1 MFDSWG
7 LLLNGLV
14 AASDPSILVA
24 IMVGSIIGL
33 FIGALPGL
41 GPTAGVAI
49 LLPVAVSF
57 DGTAA
62 IAALGAVYYGAQY
75 GGAVTAILLGIPG
88 DASATM
94 TVIDG
99 YKLAKRGRAGAALG
113 ISVAASFIGGLFG
126 LVLLTAFAT
135 TIARAALAFGP
146 IEMTALMIFSL
157 SLISVLGGKDP
168 IKAFVSLFLGLWI
181 GTIGLDPIL
190 GMPRFDFGD
199 VRLFDGIEFSI
210 LAVGLFGLAE
220 MYITSVASEEEAQI
234 ARFRFRELLPNIR
247 ETLSC
252 WRELISGSVIG
263 FFVGVLPGAGA
274 TAATMISYAFAKR
287 MSKTPERFGDGALE
301 GVASPEAANNSA
313 SYGSMIPMFALGIPG
328 SGTTAVLMGG
338 LLMIGL
344 QPGPMLFQT
353 QSDFVWTIFGS
364 FYIGNLAL
372 VCITILL
379 TPLLATCA
387 FVKPGYL
394 FPAVMAIVV
403 FGIYSINNSM
413 FEVVLAIGFGV
424 LGYVMTKLEYP
435 PVPLVLGMIL
445 GPILERGIR
454 RTLLGSDGDVRV
466 FFESPIALVVF
477 AMSIALFVVPWL
489 LNRRA
494 RGLESSTSHGEP
506 KLTGKL

>member
-1 MFDSWG
+1 MLESWH
-7 LLLNGLV
+7 LLAEGLV
-14 AASDPSILVA
+14 AASQPSVLAA
-24 IMVGSIIGL
+24 IMVGAIIGL

-99 YKLAKRGRAGAALG
+99 HKLARNGKAGAALG
-113 ISVAASFIGGLFG
+113 LSIAASFIGGLIG
-126 LVLLTAFAT
+126 LILLTAFAT
-135 TIARAALAFGP
+135 TIAQAAIAFGP

-157 SLISVLGGKDP
+157 SLVSVLGGRDLN
-168 IKAFVSLFLGLWI
+168 KAMMSLFAGLFI
-181 GTIGLDPIL
+181 GTIGLDPMVGL
-190 GMPRFDFGD
+190 PRFDFGE

-210 LAVGLFGLAE
+210 IAVGLLGLAE
-220 MYITSVASEEEAQI
+220 MYATPPSIGKPQEKN
-234 ARFRFRELLPNIR
+234 RFRFRELLPDVR
-247 ETLSC
+247 GTLQC
-252 WRELISGSVIG
+252 WRELGSGSLIG
-263 FFVGVLPGAGA
+263 FFIGILPGAGA

-287 MSKTPERFGDGALE
+287 TSKHPERFGNGAME
-301 GVASPEAANNSA
+301 GVAAPEAANNSA
-313 SYGSMIPMFALGIPG
+313 AYGNMIPMFALGIPG

-353 QSDFVWTIFGS
+353 QSEFVWTIFGS

-372 VCITILL
+372 VAITIVL
-379 TPLLATCA
+379 TPVLATCA
-387 FVKPGYL
+387 FVRPSYL
-394 FPAVMAIVV
+394 FPAVIAIIV
-403 FGIYSINNSM
+403 FGIFGINNAM
-413 FEVVLAIGFGV
+413 FEVALVIGFGV
-424 LGYVMTKLEYP
+424 LGYLMMKLDYP

-454 RTLLGSDGDVRV
+454 RTLVASDGNVAV
-466 FFESPIALVVF
+466 FFQSPIALV
-477 AMSIALFVVPWL
+477 IILITVVLLVSPWL
-489 LNRRA
+489 LKNRA
-494 RGLESSTSHGEP
+494 GKEHQMDEP
-506 KLTGKL
+506 QAKKIG

>member
-1 MFDSWG
+1 MFDSWV
-7 LLLNGLV
+7 LLYNGLI
-14 AASDPSILVA
+14 AASEPQILLAVA
-24 IMVGSIIGL
+24 VGSIIGL

-94 TVIDG
+94 TVLDG
-99 YKLAKRGRAGAALG
+99 HQLAKTGRAGPALG
-113 ISVAASFIGGLFG
+113 ISVAASFIGGLIG
-126 LVLLTAFAT
+126 LLLLTAFAS
-135 TIARAALAFGP
+135 TIARSALAFGP
-146 IEMTALMIFSL
+146 IEMTALMVFSL

-168 IKAFVSLFLGLWI
+168 IKAGISLFAGLWV
-181 GTIGLDPIL
+181 GTIGLDPML
-190 GMPRFDFGD
+190 GLPRFDFND
-199 VRLFDGIEFSI
+199 VHLFDGIEFSI

-220 MYITSVASEEEAQI
+220 MYGTAPVAADGSSAA
-234 ARFRFRELLPNIR
+234 ARFRFRELLPKLR
-247 ETLSC
+247 DTLSC
-252 WRELISGSVIG
+252 WRELISGSLVG

-287 MSKTPERFGDGALE
+287 IAKHPERFGKGALE
-301 GVASPEAANNSA
+301 GVAAPEAANNSA
-313 SYGSMIPMFALGIPG
+313 SYGAMIPMFALGIPG

-372 VCITILL
+372 VGITILL
-379 TPLLATCA
+379 TPFLAACA
-387 FVKPGYL
+387 FARPGYL
-394 FPAVMAIVV
+394 FPAVIAIIV

-413 FEVVLAIGFGV
+413 FEVGLAIVAGIAGW
-424 LGYVMTKLEYP
+424 LMMRLEYP
-435 PVPLVLGMIL
+435 PVPLVLGLIL

-454 RTLLGSDGDVRV
+454 RTLIGSEGDATV
-466 FFESPIALVVF
+466 FFQSPIALVIF
-477 AMSIALFVVPWL
+477 ALSAALFLVPWL
-489 LNRRA
+489 FNRRRA
-494 RGLESSTSHGEP
+494 KAVLA
-506 KLTGKL
+506 

>member
-7 LLLNGLV
+7 LLAGGLAS
-14 AASDPSILVA
+14 AADPSILTA
-24 IMVGSIIGL
+24 ILIGSVLGL

-49 LLPVAVSF
+49 LLPVAVGFS
-57 DGTAA
+57 GTAA

-94 TVIDG
+94 TVLDG
-99 YKLAKRGRAGAALG
+99 YKLAKKGKAGQALG
-113 ISVAASFIGGLFG
+113 ISIAASFVGGLIG
-126 LVLLTAFAT
+126 LLLLTAFAT
-135 TIARAALAFGP
+135 TIARAAIAFGP
-146 IEMTALMIFSL
+146 IEMTALMVFAL
-157 SLISVLGGKDP
+157 SLVSVLGGKDP
-168 IKAFVSLFLGLWI
+168 VKALVALSLGLWI

-190 GMPRFDFGD
+190 GLPRFNFES
-199 VRLFDGIEFSI
+199 VHLFDGIEFSI
-210 LAVGLFGLAE
+210 LAVGIFGLAE
-220 MYITSVASEEEAQI
+220 MYATPVSSNDDAHI
-234 ARFRFRELLPNIR
+234 ARFKFSELFPKISD
-247 ETLSC
+247 TLKC
-252 WRELISGSVIG
+252 WRELVSGSLIG
-263 FFVGVLPGAGA
+263 FFVGILPGAGA

-287 MSKTPERFGDGALE
+287 MSKTPERFGTGAIE
-301 GVASPEAANNSA
+301 GVAAPESANNSA

-353 QSDFVWTIFGS
+353 HSEFVWTIFGS

-372 VCITILL
+372 VGITILL
-379 TPLLATCA
+379 VPLLASCA
-387 FVKPGYL
+387 FVRPGYL
-394 FPAVMAIVV
+394 FPAVIAIIA

-413 FEVVLAIGFGV
+413 FEVALATGFGV
-424 LGYVMTKLEYP
+424 VGYVMTKLAYP

-454 RTLLGSDGDVRV
+454 RTLVQSDGDASA
-466 FFESPIALVVF
+466 FLQSPIALVIF
-477 AMSIALFVVPWL
+477 ALSIALFVVPWL
-489 LNRRA
+489 LNRRKA
-494 RGLESSTSHGEP
+494 STGGAPSHEQP
-506 KLTGKL
+506 

>member
-1 MFDSWG
+1 MFDAWG
-7 LLLNGLV
+7 LLFNGLV

-24 IMVGSIIGL
+24 ILIGSVLGL

-49 LLPVAVSF
+49 LLPVAVGF

-94 TVIDG
+94 TVLDG
-99 YKLAKRGRAGAALG
+99 YQLARKGRAGAALG
-113 ISVAASFIGGLFG
+113 ISVAASFIGGLIG
-126 LVLLTAFAT
+126 LLLLTAFAT
-135 TIARAALAFGP
+135 TIARAAIAFGP
-146 IEMTALMIFSL
+146 IEMTALMVFAL
-157 SLISVLGGKDP
+157 SLVSVLGGKDP
-168 IKAFVSLFLGLWI
+168 VKACVSLFLGLWV

-190 GMPRFDFGD
+190 GLPRFDFNE

-220 MYITSVASEEEAQI
+220 MYATPIVSGDDGNI
-234 ARFRFRELLPNIR
+234 ARFRFRELLPKVRDTFN
-247 ETLSC
+247 C
-252 WRELISGSVIG
+252 WRELISGSLIG
-263 FFVGVLPGAGA
+263 FFVGILPGAGA

-287 MSKTPERFGDGALE
+287 VSKTPERFGKGALE
-301 GVASPEAANNSA
+301 GVAAPEAANNSA

-372 VCITILL
+372 VGITILL
-379 TPLLATCA
+379 TPLLAACA

-394 FPAVMAIVV
+394 FPAVMAIIV
-403 FGIYSINNSM
+403 FGIYSINTSM
-413 FEVVLAIGFGV
+413 FEVGLAIGFGA
-424 LGYVMTKLEYP
+424 LGYVMTKLDYP
-435 PVPLVLGMIL
+435 PVPLVLGLIL

-454 RTLLGSDGDVRV
+454 RTLVASDGDVGV
-466 FFESPIALVVF
+466 FFQSPIALVIF
-477 AMSIALFVVPWL
+477 ILSAALFVVPWM
-489 LNRRA
+489 LNQ
-494 RGLESSTSHGEP
+494 RGKTIETASGHEEP
-506 KLTGKL
+506 ETKA

>member
-7 LLLNGLV
+7 LLLDGLA
-14 AASDPSILVA
+14 AASQPSILLAVL
-24 IMVGSIIGL
+24 IGSVIGL

-99 YKLAKRGRAGAALG
+99 YQLAKQGKAGPALG
-113 ISVAASFIGGLFG
+113 MSVAASFIGGLIG

-135 TIARAALAFGP
+135 TIAKIAIAFGP
-146 IEMTALMIFSL
+146 IEMTALMVFAL
-157 SLISVLGGKDP
+157 SLVSVLGGKDP
-168 IKAFVSLFLGLWI
+168 VKAGVSLFLGLWV

-190 GMPRFDFGD
+190 GVPRFAAD
-199 VRLFDGIEFSI
+199 VHLFDGIEFSI

-220 MYITSVASEEEAQI
+220 MYAAPVGAAGGAAS
-234 ARFRFRELLPNIR
+234 RFRFRELFPKIR
-247 ETLSC
+247 DTLNC
-252 WRELISGSVIG
+252 WRELISGSLIG

-287 MSKTPERFGDGALE
+287 TSKSPERFGKGALE
-301 GVASPEAANNSA
+301 GVAAPEAANNSA
-313 SYGSMIPMFALGIPG
+313 SYGAMIPMFALGIPG

-372 VCITILL
+372 VAITILL
-379 TPLLATCA
+379 TPLLAACA
-387 FVKPGYL
+387 FAKPGYL
-394 FPAVMAIVV
+394 YPAVIAVIV

-413 FEVVLAIGFGV
+413 FEVALAIGAGIA
-424 LGYVMTKLEYP
+424 GYVMTKLEYP

-454 RTLLGSDGDVRV
+454 RTLIASDGDAGA
-466 FFESPIALVVF
+466 FLHSPIALVIF
-477 AMSIALFVVPWL
+477 ALSAALFVVPWL
-489 LNRRA
+489 LNRRGQA
-494 RGLESSTSHGEP
+494 NGELKAGSRGGGHP
-506 KLTGKL
+506 

>member
-1 MFDSWG
+1 MFDAWG
-7 LLLNGLV
+7 LLFNGIV
-14 AASDPSILVA
+14 AASDPSMLVA
-24 IMVGSIIGL
+24 ILIGSVLGL

-49 LLPVAVSF
+49 LLPVAVGF

-94 TVIDG
+94 TVLDG
-99 YKLAKRGRAGAALG
+99 YQLARKGRAGAALG
-113 ISVAASFIGGLFG
+113 ISVSASFIGGLVG
-126 LVLLTAFAT
+126 LILLTAFAT
-135 TIARAALAFGP
+135 TIARAAIAFGP
-146 IEMTALMIFSL
+146 IEMTALMVFAL
-157 SLISVLGGKDP
+157 SLVSVLGGKDP
-168 IKAFVSLFLGLWI
+168 VKAFVSLFLGLWV
-181 GTIGLDPIL
+181 GTIGLDPIVGL
-190 GMPRFDFGD
+190 PRFDFND

-220 MYITSVASEEEAQI
+220 MYATPIASSDDGNI
-234 ARFRFRELLPNIR
+234 SRFRFRELLPKAKD
-247 ETLSC
+247 TLSC
-252 WRELISGSVIG
+252 WRELISGSLIG

-287 MSKTPERFGDGALE
+287 MSKTPELFGKGALE
-301 GVASPEAANNSA
+301 GVAAPEAANNSA

-372 VCITILL
+372 VGITILL
-379 TPLLATCA
+379 TPLLAACA

-394 FPAVMAIVV
+394 FPAVMAIIV

-424 LGYVMTKLEYP
+424 VGYVMTKLEYP

-454 RTLLGSDGDVRV
+454 RTLVASDGDVTV
-466 FFESPIALVVF
+466 FFQSPIAIVIFILS
-477 AMSIALFVVPWL
+477 AALFIVPWV
-489 LNRRA
+489 LNRRSKA
-494 RGLESSTSHGEP
+494 FNAVSSHQEP
-506 KLTGKL
+506 EVKA

>member
-1 MFDSWG
+1 MFDSWQ
-7 LLLNGLV
+7 LLADGLV
-14 AASDPSILVA
+14 AASQPTVLAA
-24 IMVGSIIGL
+24 IMVGAVIGL

-57 DGTAA
+57 DGTSA

-99 YKLAKRGRAGAALG
+99 HKLARNGKAGAALG
-113 ISVAASFIGGLFG
+113 LSIAASFIGGLIG
-126 LVLLTAFAT
+126 LLLLTAFAT
-135 TIARAALAFGP
+135 TIARAAIAFGP

-157 SLISVLGGKDP
+157 SLVSVLGGRDLN
-168 IKAFVSLFLGLWI
+168 KAMMSLFLGLFI
-181 GTIGLDPIL
+181 GTIGLDPMVGL
-190 GMPRFDFGD
+190 PRFDFGE

-210 LAVGLFGLAE
+210 IAVGLFGLAE
-220 MYITSVASEEEAQI
+220 MYATPPSIGKPEETN
-234 ARFRFRELLPNIR
+234 RFRFRELFPDVR
-247 ETLSC
+247 ATLKC
-252 WRELISGSVIG
+252 WRELGSGSLIG
-263 FFVGVLPGAGA
+263 FFIGILPGAGA

-287 MSKTPERFGDGALE
+287 TSKHPERFGHGALE
-301 GVASPEAANNSA
+301 GVAAPEAANNSA
-313 SYGSMIPMFALGIPG
+313 AYGNMIPMFALGIPG

-353 QSDFVWTIFGS
+353 QSEFVWTIFGS

-372 VCITILL
+372 VAITILL
-379 TPLLATCA
+379 TPILATCA
-387 FVKPGYL
+387 FVRPSFL
-394 FPAVMAIVV
+394 FPAVIAIIA
-403 FGIYSINNSM
+403 FGIFGINNSM
-413 FEVVLAIGFGV
+413 FEVVLVIGFGI
-424 LGYVMTKLEYP
+424 LGYVMMKLDYP

-454 RTLLGSDGDVRV
+454 RTLVASDGDLSV
-466 FFESPIALVVF
+466 FFGSPIALVILLITAVL
-477 AMSIALFVVPWL
+477 MVSPWL
-489 LNRRA
+489 VSRRA
-494 RGLESSTSHGEP
+494 KRQAAVANTIA
-506 KLTGKL
+506 K

>member
-1 MFDSWG
+1 MLESWH
-7 LLLNGLV
+7 LLAEGLV
-14 AASDPSILVA
+14 AASQPSVLAA
-24 IMVGSIIGL
+24 IMVGAIIGL

-99 YKLAKRGRAGAALG
+99 HKLARNGKAGAALG
-113 ISVAASFIGGLFG
+113 LSIAASFIGGLIG
-126 LVLLTAFAT
+126 LILLTAFAT
-135 TIARAALAFGP
+135 TIAQAAIAFGP

-157 SLISVLGGKDP
+157 SLVSVLGGRDLN
-168 IKAFVSLFLGLWI
+168 KAMMSLFAGLSI
-181 GTIGLDPIL
+181 GTIGLDPMVGL
-190 GMPRFDFGD
+190 PRFDFGE

-210 LAVGLFGLAE
+210 IAVGLFGLAE
-220 MYITSVASEEEAQI
+220 MYATPPSIGKPEENN
-234 ARFRFRELLPNIR
+234 RFRFRELLPDVR
-247 ETLSC
+247 GTLQC
-252 WRELISGSVIG
+252 WRELGSGSLIG
-263 FFVGVLPGAGA
+263 FFIGILPGAGA

-287 MSKTPERFGDGALE
+287 TSKHPERFGNGAME
-301 GVASPEAANNSA
+301 GVAAPEAANNSA
-313 SYGSMIPMFALGIPG
+313 AYGNMIPMFALGIPG

-353 QSDFVWTIFGS
+353 QSEFVWTIFGS

-372 VCITILL
+372 VAITIVL
-379 TPLLATCA
+379 TPVLATCA
-387 FVKPGYL
+387 FVRPSYL
-394 FPAVMAIVV
+394 FPAVIAIIA
-403 FGIYSINNSM
+403 FGIFGINNSM
-413 FEVVLAIGFGV
+413 FEVALVIGFGV
-424 LGYVMTKLEYP
+424 LGYLMMKLDYP

-454 RTLLGSDGDVRV
+454 RTLVASDGDVAV
-466 FFESPIALVVF
+466 FFQSPIALV
-477 AMSIALFVVPWL
+477 ILLITVVLLVSPWL
-489 LNRRA
+489 FKNRA
-494 RGLESSTSHGEP
+494 GKEHQMDEP
-506 KLTGKL
+506 QAKKIG

>member
-1 MFDSWG
+1 
-7 LLLNGLV
+7 LV
-14 AASDPSILVA
+14 AASQPSVLAA
-24 IMVGSIIGL
+24 IMVGAIIGL

-99 YKLAKRGRAGAALG
+99 HKLARNGKAGAALG
-113 ISVAASFIGGLFG
+113 LSIAASFIGGLIG
-126 LVLLTAFAT
+126 LILLTAFAT
-135 TIARAALAFGP
+135 TIAQAAIAFGP

-157 SLISVLGGKDP
+157 SLVSVLGGRDLN
-168 IKAFVSLFLGLWI
+168 KAMMSLFAGLFI
-181 GTIGLDPIL
+181 GTIGLDPMVGL
-190 GMPRFDFGD
+190 PRFDFGE

-210 LAVGLFGLAE
+210 IAVGLFGLAE
-220 MYITSVASEEEAQI
+220 MYATSPSIGKPQENN
-234 ARFRFRELLPNIR
+234 RFRFRELLPDVR
-247 ETLSC
+247 GTLQC
-252 WRELISGSVIG
+252 WRELGSGSLIG
-263 FFVGVLPGAGA
+263 FFIGILPGAGA

-287 MSKTPERFGDGALE
+287 TSKHPERFGNGAME
-301 GVASPEAANNSA
+301 GVAAPEAANNSA
-313 SYGSMIPMFALGIPG
+313 AYGNMIPMFALGIPG

-353 QSDFVWTIFGS
+353 QSEFVWTIFGS

-372 VCITILL
+372 VAITIVL
-379 TPLLATCA
+379 TPVLATCA
-387 FVKPGYL
+387 FVRPSYL
-394 FPAVMAIVV
+394 FPAVIAIIA
-403 FGIYSINNSM
+403 FGIFGINNSM
-413 FEVVLAIGFGV
+413 FEVALVIGFGV
-424 LGYVMTKLEYP
+424 LGYLMMKLDYP

-454 RTLLGSDGDVRV
+454 RTLVASDGDVSV
-466 FFESPIALVVF
+466 FFQSPIALV
-477 AMSIALFVVPWL
+477 ILLITVVLLVSPWL
-489 LNRRA
+489 FKNRA
-494 RGLESSTSHGEP
+494 SKEHHMDEP
-506 KLTGKL
+506 QAKKIG